1 MRIRNLKKA
10 SSEIT
15 KREEIEQLLKEND
28 EWYKS
33 LFDNMLD
40 GFAYCKMIFDEDGKP
55 SDFIYLEV
63 NNAFEKLTGLK
74 REKVVGRKVTDA
86 IRGIKENNPEL
97 FEIYGKVSETGN
109 EERFEVFVET
119 LKIWLSIL
127 AYSPKKGYFAA
138 VFENITER
146 KKNENALLESQQKFS
161 ALFNANPEATI
172 FYDNDFH
179 VIEANRRFSELFGY
193 SLDEIQGKDIVDI
206 LVPESAKK
214 ETETI
219 RQRIKSGQIE
229 IVTTRKRKDGY
240 EIPLLLTGSPV
251 FLGDKAIGSIFVFK
265 DIADIITVQEELNKA
280 LSNAQM
286 LNEKLK
292 IVGSL
297 TRHDVRNKLSVIT
310 GYSHILRKKYADKND
325 VVEGLCK
332 MEQSVKDSMKIF
344 DFARVY
350 EQIGVEELFDVDAGR
365 SMDEAKDMFSGL
377 PFAVVNDCRGLTVS
391 ADSLFR
397 QLIYNFIDNTR
408 KYGKKTTF
416 ARLHCQKTPQ
426 GILQLIYEDDGAGIP
441 LENKEHLFKQGF
453 STGGSTGFGLFL
465 TKKIMEG
472 YGWKIAE
479 EGKTGEGAKFVITI
493 PPENFHLNKT

>member
-1 MRIRNLKKA
+1 MKKA

-219 RQRIKSGQIE
+219 RQRIKSGQ
-229 IVTTRKRKDGY
+229 
-240 EIPLLLTGSPV
+240 
-251 FLGDKAIGSIFVFK
+251 
-265 DIADIITVQEELNKA
+265 
-280 LSNAQM
+280 
-286 LNEKLK
+286 
-292 IVGSL
+292 
-297 TRHDVRNKLSVIT
+297 
-310 GYSHILRKKYADKND
+310 
-325 VVEGLCK
+325 
-332 MEQSVKDSMKIF
+332 
-344 DFARVY
+344 
-350 EQIGVEELFDVDAGR
+350 
-365 SMDEAKDMFSGL
+365 
-377 PFAVVNDCRGLTVS
+377 
-391 ADSLFR
+391 
-397 QLIYNFIDNTR
+397 
-408 KYGKKTTF
+408 
-416 ARLHCQKTPQ
+416 
-426 GILQLIYEDDGAGIP
+426 
-441 LENKEHLFKQGF
+441 
-453 STGGSTGFGLFL
+453 
-465 TKKIMEG
+465 
-472 YGWKIAE
+472 
-479 EGKTGEGAKFVITI
+479 
-493 PPENFHLNKT
+493 